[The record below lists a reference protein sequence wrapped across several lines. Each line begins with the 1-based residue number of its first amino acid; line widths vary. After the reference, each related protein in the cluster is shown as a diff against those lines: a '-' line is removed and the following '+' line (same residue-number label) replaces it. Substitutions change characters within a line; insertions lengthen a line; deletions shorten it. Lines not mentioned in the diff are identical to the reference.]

1 MKSVAAATK
10 SQETGGW
17 DNAGTLFGSATAGA
31 EKTNKQ
37 KVSEIVL
44 CGTFIS
50 LVLYREA
57 NKMEVP

>member
-10 SQETGGW
+10 GQETGGW
-17 DNAGTLFGSATAGA
+17 DNAGTLFGSATVGA

-44 CGTFIS
+44 CGNFI
-50 LVLYREA
+50 
-57 NKMEVP
+57 